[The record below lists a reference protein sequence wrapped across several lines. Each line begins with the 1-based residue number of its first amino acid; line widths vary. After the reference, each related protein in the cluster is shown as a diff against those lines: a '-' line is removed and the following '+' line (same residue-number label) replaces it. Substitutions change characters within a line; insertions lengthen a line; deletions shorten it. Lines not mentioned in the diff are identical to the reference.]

1 MPTVPLPIMPPT
13 IIEPIP
19 SIMPPHEKAA
29 TRSSAS
35 SKQHVRHQPEH
46 E

>member
-1 MPTVPLPIMPPT
+1 MPTVPLPIVPPT

-19 SIMPPHEKAA
+19 PIPPHEKAT

-35 SKQHVRHQPEH
+35 SKQHVRRQPEH